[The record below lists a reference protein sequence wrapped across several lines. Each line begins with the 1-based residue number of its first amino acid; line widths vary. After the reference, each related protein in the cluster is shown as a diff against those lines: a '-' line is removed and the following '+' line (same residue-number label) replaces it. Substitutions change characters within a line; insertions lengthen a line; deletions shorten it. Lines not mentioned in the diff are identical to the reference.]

1 MPILSISDRVTL
13 NNGVT
18 MPRLGLGT
26 WQGRPEDGPHV
37 EAAVHTALK
46 LGYRSIDTAAGYAN
60 EQGVGRAV
68 RACGIPREQ
77 IFVTSKIA
85 NHDQRSGNPR
95 RAFDASLKALGLDY
109 VDLYLVHWP
118 VKDRYKETWRALED
132 AYADKRVRAI
142 GVSNFQI
149 HHLED
154 LLKDAKVVPA
164 VNQFEL
170 HPRLTQKSL
179 RAFCLSHGIQVEA
192 WSPLMLG
199 RLLDDPVVTAVARF
213 HRRTP
218 AQVILRWDLQHGL
231 VTIPKSADPKRI
243 AENAGLFDFE
253 LRPADMEAL
262 DGLNRNQRSG
272 ADPDNFHF

>member
-1 MPILSISDRVTL
+1 MNITSISDRVTL

-37 EAAVHTALK
+37 EAAVRTALS

-68 RACGIPREQ
+68 RDSGIPRDQ

-85 NHDQRSGNPR
+85 NHDQRSRDPR

-109 VDLYLVHWP
+109 IDLYLVHWP
-118 VKDRYKETWRALED
+118 VKDRYKETWRALEQ
-132 AYADKRVRAI
+132 AYAEKRVRAI

-154 LLKDAKVVPA
+154 LLTDAEIVPA

-170 HPRLTQKSL
+170 HPRLAQHPL
-179 RAFCLSHGIQVEA
+179 RAFCARHGIQVEA

-199 RLLDDPVVTAVARF
+199 RLLDDPVVTGIARL
-213 HRRTP
+213 HGRTP

-231 VTIPKSADPKRI
+231 ATIPKSADPKRI
-243 AENAGLFDFE
+243 AENASLFDFE
-253 LRPADMEAL
+253 LRPEDMEKL
-262 DGLNRNQRSG
+262 DGLNRNERSG

>member
-1 MPILSISDRVTL
+1 MPINSITDTVLLT
-13 NNGVT
+13 NGVA

-37 EAAVHTALK
+37 EAAVRTALAI
-46 LGYRSIDTAAGYAN
+46 GYRCIDTAAGYAN

-68 RACGIPREQ
+68 RASGIPRDQ

-118 VKDRYKETWRALED
+118 VKGRYKETWKALED
-132 AYADKRVRAI
+132 AYTEKKVRAI

-154 LLKDAKVVPA
+154 LLKDARVVPA

-170 HPRLTQKSL
+170 HPRLTQKPL
-179 RAFCLSHGIQVEA
+179 RAFCVSHGIQVEA

-199 RLLDDPVVTAVARF
+199 RLLDDPVVTAIARV
-213 HRRTP
+213 HQRTP
-218 AQVILRWDLQHGL
+218 AQVILRWDLQHGF

-243 AENAGLFDFE
+243 AENAGLFGFE
-253 LRPADMEAL
+253 LLSEEMEKL
-262 DGLNRNQRSG
+262 DGLNKNERSG
-272 ADPDNFHF
+272 ADPDHFTF

>member
-1 MPILSISDRVTL
+1 LS
-13 NNGVT
+13 
-18 MPRLGLGT
+18 
-26 WQGRPEDGPHV
+26 
-37 EAAVHTALK
+37 

-68 RACGIPREQ
+68 RASGIPRDQ

-85 NHDQRSGNPR
+85 NHDQRSGHPR
-95 RAFDASLKALGLDY
+95 KAFDASLKALGLEY

-118 VKDRYKETWRALED
+118 VKGRYKDTWKALED

-154 LLKDAKVVPA
+154 LLKDAKIVPA

-170 HPRLTQKSL
+170 HPRLTQKPL
-179 RAFCLSHGIQVEA
+179 RAFCASHGIQVEA

-199 RLLDDPVVTAVARF
+199 RLLDDPVVVAIARF
-213 HRRTP
+213 HQRTS
-218 AQVILRWDLQHGL
+218 AQIILRWDLQHGL

-253 LRPADMEAL
+253 LRPEDMEKL
-262 DGLNRNQRSG
+262 DGLNRNERSG
-272 ADPDNFHF
+272 PDPDTFSF

>member
-1 MPILSISDRVTL
+1 MSITSISDRVTL

-37 EAAVHTALK
+37 EAAVSTALE

-60 EQGVGRAV
+60 EQGVGRAI
-68 RACGIPREQ
+68 RASGIPREQ

-85 NHDQRSGNPR
+85 NHDQRSGHPR
-95 RAFDASLKALGLDY
+95 RAFEASLKALGFDY

-118 VKDRYKETWRALED
+118 VEGRYKETWRALEEV
-132 AYADKRVRAI
+132 YSEKRVRAI
-142 GVSNFQI
+142 GVSNFQP

-154 LLKDAKVVPA
+154 LLKGAEVVPA

-170 HPRLTQKSL
+170 HPRLTQKAL
-179 RAFCLSHGIQVEA
+179 RAFCARHGIQVEA

-199 RLLDDPVVTAVARF
+199 QLLNDPVVAAIARF
-213 HRRTP
+213 HGRTP

-243 AENAGLFDFE
+243 AENAALFDFE
-253 LRPADMEAL
+253 LRPDDMEKL
-262 DGLNRNQRSG
+262 DGLNRSDRSG
-272 ADPDNFHF
+272 PDPDNFHF